1 MGPKGSATGDTW
13 GSFMSAFESA
23 QQNITNR
30 GRLGPIWPLFELFKD
45 KNEEHTK
52 IIKQWL
58 DPLVQQALADKRTS
72 EEVEG
77 LSPRLI
83 ADKCFLQHLADS
95 TNGKFLGKCFSFND
109 RSSIRSCSYTR
120 SVVEHPPSLTGYG

>member
-1 MGPKGSATGDTW
+1 LFGKTLGTLSASLPVPGTPMGPKGSATEDTW

-30 GRLGPIWPLFELFKD
+30 GRIGPIWPLFELFKD

-52 IIKQWL
+52 VTREWL
-58 DPLVQQALADKRTS
+58 DPLVQQALADKRTL
-72 EEVEG
+72 EEMEV
-77 LSPRLI
+77 LRPI

-95 TNGKFLGKCFSFND
+95 VNGKSF
-109 RSSIRSCSYTR
+109 
-120 SVVEHPPSLTGYG
+120 